1 MEEAQPFEQQ
11 TRERVV
17 FLQGFLKRPLQV
29 GSIIPSSRFLE
40 RRIIDLAEVR
50 SAQTIVELG
59 AGVGN
64 TARAILDAMPESA
77 TFLSIEINP
86 AFCTLVRRIR
96 DERLIVHCGSA
107 EELRTVISQYQ
118 LPAPDAVVSGIPF
131 STMPRTAGSRI
142 LEAIW
147 SVLAPRGRFVAY
159 QVSSQVATLSR
170 PILGPPRV
178 EVELFNIPP
187 IRLYRWSK
195 PAS

>member
-64 TARAILDAMPESA
+64 TAQSHTRCDAGKRH
-77 TFLSIEINP
+77 LSEH
-86 AFCTLVRRIR
+86 R
-96 DERLIVHCGSA
+96 D
-107 EELRTVISQYQ
+107 Q
-118 LPAPDAVVSGIPF
+118 SGILHSCQAHP
-131 STMPRTAGSRI
+131 
-142 LEAIW
+142 
-147 SVLAPRGRFVAY
+147 
-159 QVSSQVATLSR
+159 
-170 PILGPPRV
+170 
-178 EVELFNIPP
+178 
-187 IRLYRWSK
+187 
-195 PAS
+195 